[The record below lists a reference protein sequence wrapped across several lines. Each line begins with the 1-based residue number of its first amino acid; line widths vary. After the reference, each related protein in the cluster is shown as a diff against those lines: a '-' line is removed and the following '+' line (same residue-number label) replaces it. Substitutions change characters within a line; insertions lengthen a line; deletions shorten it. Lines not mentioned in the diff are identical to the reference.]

1 MQKLFNGKTRGC
13 FLVAGKHKQHKTIV
27 LSALWL
33 CVMVVVSMSVSAVV
47 FADERK
53 KASVSETVSSDVY
66 LLQDETDPSLFAV
79 VSCSGDLNVDMSPE
93 NVCLGNI
100 SESSIRVGS
109 GESYNGFVQDDLFYA
124 SSPLPVL
131 GSVAVA
137 GGSLNGVFGV
147 ERLGRL
153 GKWWAQLAGVLQKS
167 QRVVLTLGSFGA
179 LAGYLVSKKQEHH
192 AGVFFSQ
199 ADAGSSSEGSQV
211 HQNSSEEPPL
221 DPGPGNE
228 KLVPLVPSQ
237 KNRFTEDV
245 DIPEEVKASRFGY
258 LTPESRERLEKEAKR
273 FTAGSLPLHAGR
285 VSREDSLVNA
295 MTKAMKEGAAS
306 KPDHNKDVLGRLA
319 QLSEAAR
326 STEIVATPEQVDAKT
341 AEAVEVVDSPK
352 KADEAAGSAKAVTEA
367 DEVSAGKKE
376 VVSDSVL
383 EAKALEVKESQAAK
397 VLQPVEIEAAE
408 EAGVVLPQLTPEI
421 IEKSGDKPEEVVATS
436 EQADTK
442 TTDSADILEE
452 IFGYNKTSEQAD
464 AKTTDSAEVVD
475 SQKKADEAGSAET
488 AAPTSEALENSGAKE
503 DVQQAEGVSADS
515 EDKKAPLWMLYRDA
529 FGLPYVTNPESVDAV
544 DNETVK
550 AGQPVEA
557 EVSDVAADKAASKAA
572 NKEIA
577 KESQESTAEPVA
589 SNVEVLSS
597 DVAKEDAVE
606 SDVAKTEEELV
617 VSAPQGEYEQGLFSS
632 LLAVMS
638 LKDEAFLG
646 LLDKVSDRESQ
657 KLWSAR
663 ASYFA
668 HLAADLNEDTIEN
681 ILQREELRFLQGKY
695 QKWQEL
701 LNWAYLQHVA
711 ASMKQKGKYSWLEV
725 ISDHKLAHDLLLYQ
739 VPHKLSETVDY
750 ELFAGVFT
758 IIPVTYYSSS
768 PNHADSMRDLASRID
783 ASGGRVRSWYEY
795 AAWASK
801 QFVSDDGAVARRK
814 VVETAYYLPVLHH
827 LASLIEE
834 TFIEKSIQSPSFE
847 QFRELVVSAD
857 SWEEYY
863 DALEASP
870 YASVNPYDGV
880 VDRNAS
886 LLESQVATVAFDFFL
901 KTEKDMK
908 AIYPPG
914 SNILPPGHS
923 VTDDS
928 DVEES
933 ESDTEAASEAVD
945 VSDTDLS
952 PLIPFKEL
960 KESTLDEEQNL
971 SEAEEAAH
979 TAENAE
985 AVGDLKSTMFG
996 YFSPEEWAEINEG
1009 AEDFVEELSASSS
1022 ENVEVLVEDVVEPSD
1037 VDVDE
1042 SSLSLKEDRLLQ
1054 LLQHAGL
1061 DGKEDTKFF
1070 LQTIRGGEA
1079 ALQSEEGIINL
1090 FGLRLVLKGPRNSV
1104 ADDVIDAQ
1112 FLAAIL
1118 QVAELAQEEG
1128 QENSTGSA
1136 SQELVEFD
1144 SQMATPKLPWA
1155 KRYTS
1160 KDFRET
1166 FLKWFDDYG
1175 RVHGQLVLRL
1185 GEFVGEDLA
1194 GIPQQV
1200 FASRLLDFYHLELD
1214 VAVNSAH
1221 SKVSEAEDVFL
1232 REVVGR
1238 SENSMSYLQKTHG
1251 LSEQEING
1259 YKQVLSALLRHYLF
1273 GADASAE
1280 DSENVSMIMRSVDPE
1295 LLRMRSQQRRAMV
1308 ASKFLATVLPY
1319 SRVEVTKL
1327 DAEFFEKDSL
1337 WFSTSAVR
1345 SRLSSSLSI
1354 ELAKNIVLD
1363 EQLVRYLQ
1371 DFYSV
1376 EVVGA
1381 TFDNPQP
1388 HLTRKQKLW
1397 LKYFVMQLLV
1407 GEGMDVG
1414 AESFG
1419 SLRHVPSDEQADK
1432 LFFKAQLKTYLLRQA
1447 QLYNMSGFKTP
1458 AEIFALS
1465 QSIGPE
1471 DIVFKL
1477 KTGILSEQLE
1487 GMDMNSKAER
1497 DKVFN
1502 YFEDF
1507 LEWYVESY
1515 QKEAH
1520 LRNYSRDL
1528 VYDFVLGFRGS
1539 DKNKIF
1545 EYMEKQYDLKRER
1558 IKKDMNTMILL
1569 LQAGWIRALDANAL
1583 D

>member
-801 QFVSDDGAVARRK
+801 QLNNEVIVARRRD
-814 VVETAYYLPVLHH
+814 EALSSFYLPVLHH
-827 LASLIEE
+827 LASLIEGRVSLIE
-834 TFIEKSIQSPSFE
+834 EAFIEKRSQSPSFE

-857 SWEEYY
+857 NWEEYY
-863 DALEASP
+863 NALDASP
-870 YASVNPYDGV
+870 YVGV
-880 VDRNAS
+880 DPFDKQFGSVDRNAN
-886 LLESQVATVAFDFFL
+886 LLEATVMVSAWDFFEMTGQDL
-901 KTEKDMK
+901 KLLYWSED
-908 AIYPPG
+908 
-914 SNILPPGHS
+914 S
-923 VTDDS
+923 VFPLE
-928 DVEES
+928 VE
-933 ESDTEAASEAVD
+933 DGLNASEV
-945 VSDTDLS
+945 DLS
-952 PLIPFKEL
+952 
-960 KESTLDEEQNL
+960 DRN
-971 SEAEEAAH
+971 
-979 TAENAE
+979 
-985 AVGDLKSTMFG
+985 
-996 YFSPEEWAEINEG
+996 FSA
-1009 AEDFVEELSASSS
+1009 
-1022 ENVEVLVEDVVEPSD
+1022 
-1037 VDVDE
+1037 
-1042 SSLSLKEDRLLQ
+1042 
-1054 LLQHAGL
+1054 
-1061 DGKEDTKFF
+1061 
-1070 LQTIRGGEA
+1070 
-1079 ALQSEEGIINL
+1079 
-1090 FGLRLVLKGPRNSV
+1090 
-1104 ADDVIDAQ
+1104 
-1112 FLAAIL
+1112 
-1118 QVAELAQEEG
+1118 
-1128 QENSTGSA
+1128 
-1136 SQELVEFD
+1136 
-1144 SQMATPKLPWA
+1144 
-1155 KRYTS
+1155 
-1160 KDFRET
+1160 
-1166 FLKWFDDYG
+1166 
-1175 RVHGQLVLRL
+1175 
-1185 GEFVGEDLA
+1185 
-1194 GIPQQV
+1194 
-1200 FASRLLDFYHLELD
+1200 
-1214 VAVNSAH
+1214 
-1221 SKVSEAEDVFL
+1221 
-1232 REVVGR
+1232 
-1238 SENSMSYLQKTHG
+1238 
-1251 LSEQEING
+1251 
-1259 YKQVLSALLRHYLF
+1259 LSALKDRKL
-1273 GADASAE
+1273 
-1280 DSENVSMIMRSVDPE
+1280 SV
-1295 LLRMRSQQRRAMV
+1295 V
-1308 ASKFLATVLPY
+1308 
-1319 SRVEVTKL
+1319 
-1327 DAEFFEKDSL
+1327 
-1337 WFSTSAVR
+1337 
-1345 SRLSSSLSI
+1345 SRLQTG
-1354 ELAKNIVLD
+1354 VL
-1363 EQLVRYLQ
+1363 
-1371 DFYSV
+1371 
-1376 EVVGA
+1376 
-1381 TFDNPQP
+1381 
-1388 HLTRKQKLW
+1388 RKQLDG
-1397 LKYFVMQLLV
+1397 V
-1407 GEGMDVG
+1407 
-1414 AESFG
+1414 
-1419 SLRHVPSDEQADK
+1419 
-1432 LFFKAQLKTYLLRQA
+1432 
-1447 QLYNMSGFKTP
+1447 
-1458 AEIFALS
+1458 
-1465 QSIGPE
+1465 
-1471 DIVFKL
+1471 DIWNA
-1477 KTGILSEQLE
+1477 I
-1487 GMDMNSKAER
+1487 AER

-1502 YFEDF
+1502 HFEAF
-1507 LEWYVESY
+1507 SKWYVESY

-1520 LRNYSRDL
+1520 LRNYRRDL
-1528 VYDFVLGFRGS
+1528 VSRFYGDSQFR
-1539 DKNKIF
+1539 
-1545 EYMEKQYDLKRER
+1545 YMLIDSMKKKYNLKRKR
-1558 IKKDMNTMILL
+1558 IKKDISTLILL
-1569 LQAGWIRALDANAL
+1569 LQAWFDAKALD
-1583 D
+1583 